1 MKRLRFLVVPIVMAT
16 TAILLIP
23 TSPATAAEPI
33 ATAET
38 NWDGVTVQVMSVV
51 RKGSILTVKFAA
63 ANEGTESQEVAFGF
77 TGNDVCYAVDEE
89 SGTKYYVLTDKEK
102 NPVASAKD
110 WMPNS
115 TAGLRREIAPGKTLR
130 VWMKLPAPPPEVT
143 AISLMLNE
151 TDPIEDVTITDQ

>member
-1 MKRLRFLVVPIVMAT
+1 MKQLQLPVIGLALVAI
-16 TAILLIP
+16 AILLIP
-23 TSPATAAEPI
+23 SSPAAAAEPV

-38 NWDGVTVQVMSVV
+38 NWDGVTVHVMSVT
-51 RKGSILTVKFAA
+51 RKGSILTVKFGAVNDGA
-63 ANEGTESQEVAFGF
+63 ETQKVAFGF

-89 SGTKYYVLTDKEK
+89 SGTKYYVLTDKEG

-115 TAGLRREIAPGKTLR
+115 TAGLNREVAPGKSLR
-130 VWMKLPAPPPEVT
+130 VWMKFPAPPPEVT

-151 TDPIEDVTITDQ
+151 TDPIEDVAITDQ